1 MLDKRHTY
9 IEKKTSHS
17 INREQ
22 AHDENFL
29 PRDRENLGGLW
40 GNFFRS
46 LRCVTH
52 LAQRFYNRTI

>member
-40 GNFFRS
+40 EIFFDLFR
-46 LRCVTH
+46 LGV
-52 LAQRFYNRTI
+52 